1 MCVAHIVGND
11 WIQGKITL
19 ILDNEGDTFARQVMA
34 DWPML
39 MGIASE
45 SSTLSLRLKVKQ
57 QQT

>member
-1 MCVAHIVGND
+1 MANIVGND

-19 ILDNEGDTFARQVMA
+19 ILDNEGDSFAKEVMA

-45 SSTLSLRLKVKQ
+45 ASTLSLRLKIKQ